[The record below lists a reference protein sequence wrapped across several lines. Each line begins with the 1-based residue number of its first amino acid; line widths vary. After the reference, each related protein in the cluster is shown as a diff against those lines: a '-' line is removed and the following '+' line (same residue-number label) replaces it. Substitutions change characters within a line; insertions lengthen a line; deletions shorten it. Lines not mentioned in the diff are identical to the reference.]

1 MPYWDYTG
9 DTKKS
14 FDKKHGGWN
23 PITGGGGGNNNNPP
37 PVNIHQG
44 PTAAE
49 IEAEKKRKAAEL
61 QQIRMAEYEDFYT
74 KFKGDTK
81 KKTAHLKNYLKKDP
95 LYNTYVN
102 KGLLD
107 WSNIKGFDEDRL
119 KTKEEIED
127 AKSFAWG
134 YTRPWTEDD
143 SLFIRDVD
151 KFDPTWT
158 PGWTGDSDTERL
170 NKRIAETIGH
180 EARHQVLGEGEGT
193 PWEWQNQ
200 TMWTGDPYSQKVEN
214 KLTLDE
220 NSPYSKYM
228 DEGGLKYEGYST
240 PMTSHEL
247 LTRMGDYQ
255 TNNDPRVYDDIYG
268 NVHGWM
274 PRHLTSNVANEF
286 YDASTKF
293 AKDASAR
300 TVGEKYENIDP
311 VIIEGYADQLMGD
324 YPEEVGGLPR
334 SEVVRMLKQEAEQFG
349 TKATM
354 DVLKDD
360 YKDEYEYAKG
370 GVARKKYVS
379 GGILDITGDE
389 QITTDE
395 GNDISL
401 VDESENGVST
411 LFMKKGGPV
420 HRHQLAKKNTDGS
433 RPGYYGPDEGHENDP
448 GHGSNAGGWGPG
460 AGSPGTT
467 SSGGNVN
474 TGGGDQEDD
483 VATMMSNMNITP
495 DHSPNYTGSD
505 AGWVV
510 SEDEETEIGGADY
523 IGPKDKVRIHNEI
536 LNRKNKYDSAW
547 EKGKRAVGV
556 YRSFPKPTGVPLVDI
571 LSFGYFAYKQN
582 EKKKERIA
590 EIDADLE
597 LLDKIGAT
605 KHHHSVDTLYQEL
618 EQEKLDLTQPKS
630 QKDND
635 GRDGPTAPV
644 VAPVTEEIEDSYAM
658 AGDWLQG
665 YRDLKAKQALSA
677 SLQEKWAD
685 ERQWQQE
692 TLFANSGG
700 LANLFRVKNQ

>member
-37 PVNIHQG
+37 PVNIQKG

-49 IEAEKKRKAAEL
+49 IEAEKKRKQLED
-61 QQIRMAEYEDFYT
+61 QQRRAQQYSDFYK

-81 KKTAHLKNYLKKDP
+81 KKSKYLEGLLKNDP
-95 LYNTYVN
+95 FLETYKA

-107 WSNIKGFDEDRL
+107 WSNIKSFDEDPY
-119 KTKEEIED
+119 KTKEEIEE
-127 AKSFAWG
+127 AKLRNWG
-134 YTRPWTEDD
+134 YTRSKTGDP
-143 SLFIRDVD
+143 SLYIADIE
-151 KFDPTWT
+151 KFSPTWT
-158 PGWTGDSDTERL
+158 PGWTGDSDQERL
-170 NKRIAETIGH
+170 NKRIAEVIGH
-180 EARHQVLGEGEGT
+180 EARHQVLGKDQGGALRWQGE
-193 PWEWQNQ
+193 NIY
-200 TMWTGDPYSQKVEN
+200 TGDPYSDKVEN
-214 KLTLDE
+214 KLTSTKDSPYKKFIDRLDE
-220 NSPYSKYM
+220 DDVVTTHFFGDYNPEMASN
-228 DEGGLKYEGYST
+228 
-240 PMTSHEL
+240 EL
-247 LTRMGDYQ
+247 LTRMGDFQSY
-255 TNNDPRVYDDIYG
+255 NNPRVYDDIYRT
-268 NVHGWM
+268 VHGGM
-274 PRHLTSNVANEF
+274 PRNLTSNVANEF
-286 YDASTKF
+286 YDASVQA

-311 VIIEGYADQLMGD
+311 VMVEGLKKA
-324 YPEEVGGLPR
+324 YPDENID
-334 SEVVRMLKQEAEQFG
+334 EALREMS
-349 TKATM
+349 TRDVM
-354 DVLKDD
+354 DILQDD
-360 YKDEYEYAKG
+360 YEYNKTYAKG

-523 IGPKDKVRIHNEI
+523 IGPRDKVRIHNEI
-536 LNRKNKYDSAW
+536 LNRKNKYDSPL
-547 EKGKRAVGV
+547 EKGKRVFGV
-556 YRSFPKPTGVPLVDI
+556 YKSFPKPTGVPLVDI

-605 KHHHSVDTLYQEL
+605 KFTPHTDTLYQTL
-618 EQEKLDLTQPKS
+618 EQEKLDLTQPRS
-630 QKDND
+630 PKDSD
-635 GRDGPTAPV
+635 GGDGPEAPV

-658 AGDWLQG
+658 AGNWLQG

-685 ERQWQQE
+685 EREWQQE
-692 TLFANSGG
+692 TMFANSGG